1 MSRSA
6 GMRSSISLERFEE
19 LVEEALEQIPEA
31 LWSGIDNL
39 AVTVEERPSPEQEDS
54 LGTYYGDLLLGLYE
68 GVPLTARSTG
78 YGLVPPDRITI
89 FRQSILRVCPPN
101 DEDAIREQVR
111 HTVIHEIAH
120 HFGISD
126 ERLIELGAY

>member
-39 AVTVEERPSPEQEDS
+39 AVTVEEWPSPEQEDS

-126 ERLIELGAY
+126 ERLIQLGAY